1 MEVSMKKN
9 VPKIQENSNH
19 GDDQLLLYDRR
30 NSLPSEHVLGFHP
43 ASQSPRGHCPFKLL
57 HPTPFKQWHVLLHP
71 LPKKPLSQAVIRK
84 HMENENEIFVN
95 ENKKLQPVS
104 SK

>member
-30 NSLPSEHVLGFHP
+30 YIYS
-43 ASQSPRGHCPFKLL
+43 
-57 HPTPFKQWHVLLHP
+57 
-71 LPKKPLSQAVIRK
+71 VIVDHK
-84 HMENENEIFVN
+84 NI
-95 ENKKLQPVS
+95 NKN
-104 SK
+104 